1 VIDGP
6 AALSA
11 LAEAGWDDLLARAGG
26 RDPLRRSAV
35 LTLPDPAGERA
46 AVPRLVL
53 AERGGRAVAGAALGV
68 GRERGLVTV
77 RHLGHAP
84 NWFDPE
90 PPAEDEEARA
100 ALAEALAAQPGDLLV
115 LEELAEEGP
124 LAGAIAGRRGD
135 VELIPGPWTFRIATG
150 SRRMGA
156 APRRREARRLARR
169 AAERGTPVRIAATA
183 DWPAIDRQLDEL
195 LGMQARAWRDRDP
208 DAFTGTPEGL
218 AFVRRA
224 VEALGREGRA
234 RLVRL
239 DVGERLG
246 AFHLALVWGTRA
258 VVYKTAFDRGL
269 AGLPGLGWSSLL
281 ALIDR
286 LAAEGVRSIDLGPWG
301 GAYKSHVADAEA
313 TVTLRLPLS
322 PAGRI
327 YLMAAAVT
335 RGAARRRRAT

>member
-1 VIDGP
+1 
-6 AALSA
+6 
-11 LAEAGWDDLLARAGG
+11 
-26 RDPLRRSAV
+26 
-35 LTLPDPAGERA
+35 
-46 AVPRLVL
+46 
-53 AERGGRAVAGAALGV
+53 
-68 GRERGLVTV
+68 
-77 RHLGHAP
+77 
-84 NWFDPE
+84 
-90 PPAEDEEARA
+90 
-100 ALAEALAAQPGDLLV
+100 
-115 LEELAEEGP
+115 
-124 LAGAIAGRRGD
+124 
-135 VELIPGPWTFRIATG
+135 
-150 SRRMGA
+150 
-156 APRRREARRLARR
+156 
-169 AAERGTPVRIAATA
+169 
-183 DWPAIDRQLDEL
+183 
-195 LGMQARAWRDRDP
+195 
-208 DAFTGTPEGL
+208 
-218 AFVRRA
+218 VRRA

-327 YLMAAAVT
+327 YLMAAAAT